1 LEIETANWEK
11 HLGDYRACFAVGGPT
26 VIMPEWWARILSR
39 VRGLFSQAKA
49 DRELS
54 DEIETH
60 VELLAERFVI
70 RGMSPTEALLAARRQ
85 FGNSTL
91 LKQRHRETRTFLWLA
106 TVGQDIRFAIRVLKK
121 RPGITAISVTSLAL
135 GIGANTAI
143 FTLAKA
149 ALFDALSVPHPEQLR
164 LLAYAQ
170 DDRSEIRGHTWGDFY
185 VDAQGRT
192 VLASF
197 SWLAYQELLHKNHSL
212 GELFAFVDLTQFE
225 HLSATIDGHAEV
237 VSAELVSGNFFQGMG
252 IGSALGRPIEPVDDA
267 VPGSGAVAVI
277 SDSLWTRQFNRSPLV
292 IGKTMDV
299 NLIPVTIIG
308 VAPPGFTGASSVQHS
323 QDLFM
328 PLSMQPVIF
337 PQKKGS
343 LLTDRETWW
352 IQVMGRLQPN
362 TPIEQ
367 ARASLAVSFD
377 QAIQS
382 TMTVAKGQTI
392 PPLLLLPGGRGWN
405 YAAQELEH
413 PMPLLLALAG
423 LVLLLACVNVANV
436 LLAQSSSRSREISV
450 RMALGAGKMRVAR
463 QLLTECLCLSLM
475 GGAGGLLLGYLGRSI
490 LPRLFSSSWGPVAL
504 QTRFDWRVFAFTLA
518 ISVFT
523 GIGFGVGPSWQA
535 AHAGVNQGLKDG
547 GTASRRRKG
556 LAGKGLIIAQVA
568 LCTLLLVSAGL
579 FVRTFASL
587 TRLNPGFNKKGL
599 LLFAVEP
606 PQQRYPAP
614 KDAEVLHR
622 IEERVATVPGVES
635 ASLSREA
642 LLAQSGSNSDFMPVG
657 RPLDPSRERYIAFNS
672 VGQSFFK
679 TMGISILNGRPFDDH
694 DRSTSPTVAVINRAL
709 SQKEFP
715 GMNPIGSSFR
725 MKEGGVPIEVV
736 GVCADSKY
744 AWIRQDDPPAF
755 FVLYMQQKDVSG
767 GMTFE
772 IRTNGNPRNLV
783 PAIRQVVESV
793 DKDLPLIEIRT
804 QQEQIDA
811 TLAPERSFASVTTG
825 FGVLALLLASIG
837 IYGVM
842 AAAVSRRINEIGVRM
857 ALGARANEVLRMVL
871 GEATVLALAGVC
883 VGLLAAFWL
892 TRFLASFLY
901 GLKPTDSF
909 TFIGSGILLWI
920 VALAASWSPAR
931 RASHIQPVQALRH
944 E

>member
-1 LEIETANWEK
+1 
-11 HLGDYRACFAVGGPT
+11 
-26 VIMPEWWARILSR
+26 MPEWFASILSR
-39 VRGLFSQAKA
+39 LRGFFGHAKA
-49 DRELS
+49 DCEFS

-60 VELLAERFVI
+60 VDLLAERFVS
-70 RGMSPTEALLAARRQ
+70 RGMTRAEAVVAARRQ
-85 FGNSTL
+85 FGNATL
-91 LKQRHRETRTFLWLA
+91 LKQRHREARAFLWPA
-106 TVGQDIRFAIRVLKK
+106 TVWQDVRFAIRVLAK
-121 RPGITAISVTSLAL
+121 RPGITAISVISLAL

-149 ALFDALSVPHPEQLR
+149 ARFDALSVPHPEQLR

-170 DDRSEIRGHTWGDFY
+170 DGRSAIHGHTWGDFY
-185 VDAQGRT
+185 VDAQGRA

-197 SWLAYQELLHKNHSL
+197 SWPAYQELLHKNHSL

-252 IGSALGRPIEPVDDA
+252 VGAALGRPIQPGDDA

-277 SDSLWTRQFNRSPLV
+277 SDSFWTRHFDRSPSV
-292 IGKTMDV
+292 IGRTIDV
-299 NLIPVTIIG
+299 NLTPITIIG
-308 VAPPGFTGASSVQHS
+308 VAPHGFTGASSVQRS

-337 PQKKGS
+337 PQKTGS
-343 LLTDRETWW
+343 LLSDRNTWW
-352 IQVMGRLQPN
+352 IQVMGRLQPGASLN
-362 TPIEQ
+362 Q
-367 ARASLAVSFD
+367 ARAALAVDLD

-382 TMTVAKGQTI
+382 TTTVAKDQTI
-392 PPLLLLPGGRGWN
+392 PPLLLLPGSRGWN

-436 LLAQSSSRSREISV
+436 LLAQSSSRNREISV

-463 QLLTECLCLSLM
+463 QMLTESLCLSLM
-475 GGAGGLLLGYLGRSI
+475 GGAGGLLLGYLGRGV

-504 QTRFDWRVFAFTLA
+504 QTRFDWRVFAFTVA
-518 ISVFT
+518 ISVLT

-535 AHAGVNQGLKDG
+535 AHAGINQGLKDS

-556 LAGKGLIIAQVA
+556 LAGKGLIIVQVA

-579 FVRTFASL
+579 FVRTFTSL
-587 TRLNPGFNKKGL
+587 TRLDPGFNKRGL
-599 LLFAVEP
+599 LLFAIEP

-614 KDAEVLHR
+614 KDVDVLHR
-622 IEERVATVPGVES
+622 VEERLATLPGVES
-635 ASLSREA
+635 VTLSREA
-642 LLAQSGSNSDFMPVG
+642 LLAQSGSNSDFIRDGEP
-657 RPLDPSRERYIAFNS
+657 RDPSFERHIAFNS
-672 VGQSFFK
+672 VGNAFFQ
-679 TMGISILNGRPFDDH
+679 TMGIPILNGRQFDGRDT
-694 DRSTSPTVAVINRAL
+694 STSPAVAVINRAL
-709 SQKEFP
+709 AQREYP
-715 GMNPIGSSFR
+715 GKNPVGSSFR
-725 MKEGGVPIEVV
+725 MKQGGPPIEIV

-755 FVLYMQQKDVSG
+755 FVLYTQQNDVSG

-772 IRTNGNPRNLV
+772 IRTKSNPRDFA
-783 PAIRQVVESV
+783 PAIREVVEAV
-793 DKDLPLIEIRT
+793 DKDLPLVDIRT

-842 AAAVSRRINEIGVRM
+842 TAAVSRRVNEIGVRM
-857 ALGARANEVLRMVL
+857 ALGARSDQVLRMVL
-871 GEATVLALAGVC
+871 SEATVLALAGVC
-883 VGLLAAFWL
+883 GGLLAAFGL
-892 TRFLASFLY
+892 TRFLTSFLY
-901 GLKPTDSF
+901 GLKPTDSV
-909 TFIGSGILLWI
+909 TFVVAGSLLWI
-920 VALAASWSPAR
+920 IAMAASWSPAR
-931 RASHIQPVQALRH
+931 RASRIQPVQALRH